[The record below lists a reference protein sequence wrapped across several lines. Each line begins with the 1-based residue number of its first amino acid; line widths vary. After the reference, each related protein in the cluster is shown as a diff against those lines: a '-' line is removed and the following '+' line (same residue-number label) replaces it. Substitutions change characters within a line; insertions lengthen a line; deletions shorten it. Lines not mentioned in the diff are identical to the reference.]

1 MLRQEKRG
9 KEVRLGSLARSPR
22 TRRGGGET
30 PSSQAPVTAHANIQ
44 DSSPF
49 QTRQFPGRSKKGDGG
64 PTVPL
69 NRTPPPPCLPT
80 FSEFPC
86 HRTSSSWKLPLGSAP
101 RMPNSISQGACQ
113 QPGWGL
119 RHRAAARGAGT
130 QLCHGPRRGSG
141 SAAARCPG
149 ARGHILPDPG
159 RRNPAEAASG
169 RHPTERGR
177 DATTPADSINY
188 HCQEIRNRSK
198 RLMYSFRELP
208 QASGRPQGSLA
219 RGGTSP
225 LKFQGSYFPSVLGD
239 TSVFSSL
246 LVIRLRHRTC
256 RGPPGG

>member
-1 MLRQEKRG
+1 METSTRFGAEDAKLHFTRSLSTAGLGFETQSRCEGSGHPALPRPTPWLRE
-9 KEVRLGSLARSPR
+9 
-22 TRRGGGET
+22 RRC
-30 PSSQAPVTAHANIQ
+30 A
-44 DSSPF
+44 
-49 QTRQFPGRSKKGDGG
+49 
-64 PTVPL
+64 L
-69 NRTPPPPCLPT
+69 
-80 FSEFPC
+80 
-86 HRTSSSWKLPLGSAP
+86 
-101 RMPNSISQGACQ
+101 
-113 QPGWGL
+113 
-119 RHRAAARGAGT
+119 
-130 QLCHGPRRGSG
+130 PRRQR
-141 SAAARCPG
+141 AHPPRPG
-149 ARGHILPDPG
+149 AQKPRG
-159 RRNPAEAASG
+159 ASG

-256 RGPPGG
+256 RFVAGGPLVANCE